1 MAVGINVKAKNGGS
15 RSLSY
20 LYWGWIRQVVAEE
33 GVVLPQSGSET
44 DRLSEQQAK
53 ELASALRARAKKIR
67 TGTTP
72 RDASSYVQRLDRRWF
87 PKTEEKA
94 GAVGADFD
102 DPDGMDLTA
111 SFFDSSGGVTLR
123 Y

>member
-1 MAVGINVKAKNGGS
+1 MIA
-15 RSLSY
+15 
-20 LYWGWIRQVVAEE
+20 AEE
-33 GVVLPQSGSET
+33 EVVLPQSGSET

-53 ELASALRARAKKIR
+53 KLASALRARATKIR
-67 TGTTP
+67 KGVAP

-87 PKTEEKA
+87 PKAEEQR
-94 GAVGADFD
+94 VGMINADFD
-102 DPDGMDLTA
+102 DPKSMDSTA

>member
-1 MAVGINVKAKNGGS
+1 MGIYVKAKNGSS

-20 LYWGWIRQVVAEE
+20 LYWGWIRQIAAEE

-44 DRLSEQQAK
+44 ERLSEQQAK
-53 ELASALRARAKKIR
+53 KLALALRARAEKIR
-67 TGTTP
+67 RGMAP
-72 RDASSYVQRLDRRWF
+72 RDASSYVGRIDRRWF
-87 PKTEEKA
+87 PKTEDQK
-94 GAVGADFD
+94 VGVASADFD
-102 DPDGMDLTA
+102 DPESLDSTA